1 MGLTSGRVK
10 PRFAWVGAADRCHRP
25 VTTRCAA
32 ARFGRWEPGWRCRVG
47 WAPELPAMTMIDK
60 DWTFVLGAQDPEMR
74 EIERVV
80 ADDGHTAVHA
90 AKNRRRCNPKTAYE
104 ADSVVRVGP
113 DMIPRPAVLPPK
125 APAVFVECTL
135 RGHEP
140 VARVDHHHP
149 GDPGYEIGPQDY
161 LRGSSLGQ
169 VLELLE
175 REATDTQRLLAASDH
190 CLTAAYQG
198 ACPGVDP
205 GELLFLRASWR
216 AKVSGRTLSDVI
228 DGILDAARRVTQH
241 HDSEFGESRFFDPTE
256 LPLDLAE
263 GAAYAG
269 LPVRY
274 RELLPE
280 GVLKEMFK
288 GGTPEAVQ
296 AFMDEHLAAG
306 RPVYGNPYRGYAG
319 TYWPGRSAPGTR
331 HLGGN
336 RNAA

>member
-1 MGLTSGRVK
+1 
-10 PRFAWVGAADRCHRP
+10 
-25 VTTRCAA
+25 
-32 ARFGRWEPGWRCRVG
+32 
-47 WAPELPAMTMIDK
+47 MIDK
-60 DWTFVLGAQDPEMR
+60 ECTFVLGAQDPEMR

-80 ADDGHTAVHA
+80 AGDGHPFVHA
-90 AKNRRRCNPKTAYE
+90 AKRRRRCNAKTAYE

-113 DMIPRPAVLPPK
+113 DLVPRPAVLSPK
-125 APAVFVECTL
+125 APAVFVECRL
-135 RGHEP
+135 LGHEP

-149 GDPGYEIGPQDY
+149 GDPGYELSPEHY

-169 VLELLE
+169 VLLLLE
-175 REATDTQRLLAASDH
+175 REATATQRLLAAGDH

-205 GELLFLRASWR
+205 GELLFLRAAWR
-216 AKVSGRTLSDVI
+216 AKVSGRTLSDVV
-228 DGILDAARRVTQH
+228 DGILDAAQRVVRH
-241 HDSEFGESRFFDPTE
+241 HDSEFGESRFFDPTD
-256 LPLDLAE
+256 LPRDLAE

-296 AFMDEHLAAG
+296 AFMDEHRAAG
-306 RPVYGNPYRGYAG
+306 RPVYGNPWRGYAG
-319 TYWPGRSAPGTR
+319 TYFG
-331 HLGGN
+331 
-336 RNAA
+336 